1 MLVSVSKSETKSL
14 GRGAGFAYYTRDNFA
29 LLHYRKGPDGASI
42 APLEAWG
49 ARLVADKSPP
59 VRILVLLERD
69 AIDVDLS
76 QRARMAQVWRD
87 FGPHIAS
94 MAFVLLG
101 TGFAAATARAVITAM
116 QALAKPSFAL
126 RVFADCD
133 EALRWQCDRPADIA
147 ALGLWIDAL
156 RAQSSSTTP
165 RTPSP

>member
-1 MLVSVSKSETKSL
+1 MHVSVSKSETQVL
-14 GRGAGFAYYTRDNFA
+14 GRGAGFAYYTRGNFA
-29 LLHYRKGPDGASI
+29 LLHYRKGPDAAAI
-42 APLEAWG
+42 AALEAWG
-49 ARLVADKSPP
+49 ARLVAEKSAP
-59 VRILVLLERD
+59 VRILDLLERD

-116 QALAKPSFAL
+116 QSLAKPSFAL

-133 EALRWQCDRPADIA
+133 EALRWQCDKLADGAVI
-147 ALGLWIDAL
+147 GPWIESL
-156 RAQSSSTTP
+156 RD
-165 RTPSP
+165 